1 MLKWIKTPKRKL
13 STPDW
18 LSLYRS
24 LSAPFLIV
32 LIFMDE
38 RMLFAI
44 LLLISFLTDALDGFL
59 ARRMKIVTQRGA
71 QLDSIGDAITFTVG
85 IIGMVKFETVFVKE
99 QLFLLLFA
107 FGFYILQL
115 SLAYWRYGMPS
126 SFHTYLAKMAAVLQ
140 GTFMLW
146 LFFFGVE
153 YWLFY
158 AAVIFSIVE
167 TIEEIWLI
175 ILFPK
180 WKANV
185 KGLLWVLNEK
195 K

>member
-1 MLKWIKTPKRKL
+1 MFNWIKTPKRKL
-13 STPDW
+13 SLPDW

-24 LSAPFLIV
+24 LSAPFLI
-32 LIFMDE
+32 IFIYTDE
-38 RMLFAI
+38 RMVFSV
-44 LLLISFLTDALDGFL
+44 LLLISFITDALDGFL

-85 IIGMVKFETVFVKE
+85 ILGIVKFETAFVKE
-99 QLFLLLFA
+99 QMFLLLFA
-107 FGFYILQL
+107 FAFYILQL
-115 SLAYWRYGMPS
+115 ALAYWRYGMPS
-126 SFHTYLAKMAAVLQ
+126 SFHTYLAKLAAVFQ

-158 AAVIFSIVE
+158 AAVMLSILE

-175 ILFPK
+175 ILFPE

-185 KGLLWVLNEK
+185 KGLLWILNEK

>member
-1 MLKWIKTPKRKL
+1 MIKWIKSPRRKL
-13 STPDW
+13 SIPDW
-18 LSLYRS
+18 LSLYRT
-24 LSAPFLIV
+24 LSAPLLIV

-38 RMLFAI
+38 RMIFAV

-59 ARRMKIVTQRGA
+59 ARRMNIVTQRGA
-71 QLDSIGDAITFTVG
+71 QLDSIGDAITFCVG
-85 IIGMVKFETVFVKE
+85 IIGMVKFETVFMKE
-99 QLFLLLFA
+99 QMFLLLAAFA
-107 FGFYILQL
+107 FYILQL

-126 SFHTYLAKMAAVLQ
+126 SFHTYLAKIAAIFQ

-158 AAVIFSIVE
+158 AAVILSIVE
-167 TIEEIWLI
+167 TVEEIWLI
-175 ILFPK
+175 MLFPE